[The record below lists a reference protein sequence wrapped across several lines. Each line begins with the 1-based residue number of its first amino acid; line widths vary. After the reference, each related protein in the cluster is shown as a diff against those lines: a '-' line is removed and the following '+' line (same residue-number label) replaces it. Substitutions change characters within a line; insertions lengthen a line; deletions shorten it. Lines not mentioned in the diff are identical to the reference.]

1 MQTQG
6 HGIVLPL
13 LNRVPHMSRKPTST
27 VVLLLIVI
35 TMIAILRPRQQ
46 ETTLPAAKRTQLAMG
61 TFVEIEVRD
70 LDQQAAN
77 SAIDSAFAEVLRI
90 HDHYSPFNEDGPL
103 WNINHSEASP
113 VPITTELHHLLQ
125 VCDTINAV
133 TGGAFDPTVEPLI
146 SLWKIWGD
154 NPAIPA
160 DEEIVQTLEVCGWDR
175 LEFTDDLTL
184 KREAGVMFSFGAV
197 AKGYAVDRVVEILAK
212 QGVQRA
218 LVNAGG
224 EIRTLGDGWIVG
236 IQHPSLVQELLFSI
250 MLSDNSVATSGDYEQ
265 FHEEKGRRY
274 HHILN
279 PATGYPATASHSVTV
294 VAPTCI
300 KADAYATGVFVLG
313 PEKGMALV
321 NRLKDME
328 AMMVDSSGTVFY
340 STGFERLLQQQ
351 R

>member
-1 MQTQG
+1 
-6 HGIVLPL
+6 
-13 LNRVPHMSRKPTST
+13 MSRKVT
-27 VVLLLIVI
+27 VIAAGLLLVV
-35 TMIAILRPRQQ
+35 TLLAIFRSGQQ
-46 ETTLPAAKRTQLAMG
+46 ETAPPAVKRTQLALG
-61 TFVEIEVRD
+61 TFVEIEVRG
-70 LDQQAAN
+70 LNQQAAD

-90 HDHYSPFNEDGPL
+90 HDQYSPFNEDGPL
-103 WNINHSEASP
+103 WIINHNKASS

-125 VCDTINAV
+125 VCDTISTV
-133 TGGAFDPTVEPLI
+133 TEGAFDPCVEPLI
-146 SLWKIWGD
+146 NLWKIWGE
-154 NPAIPA
+154 NPVIPT
-160 DEEIVQTLEVCGWDR
+160 DEDIAQAMLLCGWNK
-175 LEFTDDLTL
+175 LEFTDDLIL

-197 AKGYAVDRVVEILAK
+197 AKGYAVDRMIEILEEE
-212 QGVQRA
+212 GVQLA

-236 IQHPSLVQELLFSI
+236 IQHPSLSQELIFS
-250 MLSDNSVATSGDYEQ
+250 MSLADNSVATSGDYEQ

-321 NRLKDME
+321 NSMEDLE
-328 AMMVDSSGTVFY
+328 AMLVDSSGTVHY
-340 STGFERLLQQQ
+340 STGFEQLLQ
-351 R
+351 